1 MAHRLLRTFGLL
13 LIALPEPFTT
23 PLGASLLAA
32 SFLLFRRQK
41 ADSYY
46 RLQTLVKEY
55 LSSFQ
60 PSRYASSVSV
70 GRQPRALLL
79 HPGEGNIHRVGLRGY
94 ARPGQSRIPVKVVHH
109 TLNPDLWRQYRNTD
123 SVRAGLFGCWSA
135 QSSIKEKVVH
145 HSFNRNLPSRVGRVA
160 ASV

>member
-1 MAHRLLRTFGLL
+1 MAHRLLRTFGLV

-32 SFLLFRRQK
+32 SFLLFREQK

-46 RLQTLVKEY
+46 RLQKLIKDY

-60 PSRYASSVSV
+60 PSRYASSVPVRS
-70 GRQPRALLL
+70 QPRALLL
-79 HPGEGNIHRVGLRGY
+79 HPRDGSTHRVGLRGY
-94 ARPGQSRIPVKVVHH
+94 ARPGQPRMPVKVVHH

-123 SVRAGLFGCWSA
+123 SVRAGFSGCWSA
-135 QSSIKEKVVH
+135 QSAIKAKVVH
-145 HSFNRNLPSRVGRVA
+145 HSFNRNLPSRAGRVV
-160 ASV
+160 ASA